1 MNFTKHIIKN
11 IFGEVPMSDIIKF
24 NADRDIVTEQNNE
37 IVRECRDLAEMTEE
51 MLLDA
56 RKEIAKTKTLSVP
69 IAELAL
75 LGTGVASLIPALRT
89 ITQTTTFNTQ
99 GLYQLANAG
108 VGDTLKIAKNGNFWG
123 AFKTADGASKF
134 AQLQAA
140 EPLSTTSSA
149 VMPIDPAT
157 MMMAVAL
164 FVIEQQLKDIK
175 KMQKQILV
183 FLEIEK
189 ESEIEADVE
198 ILSKMITTYK
208 YNWNNEHFV
217 ASNHKMVLDIQR
229 TARKNMLSYKKKVA
243 ELLDSK
249 KMIVAQAKVK
259 STLNDLQKKFKYYRL
274 SLYTFSM
281 ASLVEIMLSGSF
293 KEAYISDVKT
303 EIKKFS
309 LEYRD
314 LFTECSMYLEKMTSG
329 SVEANVMKGIGVASK
344 AVGKFIGSIPV
355 VKEGQV
361 DEFLQ
366 DGGAHLKE
374 NAQDMQKNILEAFA
388 VLHNPGTGV
397 FMDKMEDMIQ
407 IYNHTDRIY
416 FDDKKIYLIAG

>member
-1 MNFTKHIIKN
+1 
-11 IFGEVPMSDIIKF
+11 
-24 NADRDIVTEQNNE
+24 
-37 IVRECRDLAEMTEE
+37 
-51 MLLDA
+51 
-56 RKEIAKTKTLSVP
+56 
-69 IAELAL
+69 
-75 LGTGVASLIPALRT
+75 
-89 ITQTTTFNTQ
+89 
-99 GLYQLANAG
+99 
-108 VGDTLKIAKNGNFWG
+108 
-123 AFKTADGASKF
+123 
-134 AQLQAA
+134 
-140 EPLSTTSSA
+140 
-149 VMPIDPAT
+149 MPIDPAT

-164 FVIEQQLKDIK
+164 FAIEQQLKGIEEK
-175 KMQKQILV
+175 QKQILS

-189 ESEIEADVE
+189 ESETEADVE
-198 ILSKMITTYK
+198 ILLKMITTYK
-208 YNWNNEHFV
+208 HNWNNEHFI

-249 KMIVAQAKVK
+249 KMIVAQTKVK
-259 STLNDLQKKFKYYRL
+259 S
-274 SLYTFSM
+274 
-281 ASLVEIMLSGSF
+281 
-293 KEAYISDVKT
+293 KT

-314 LFTECSMYLEKMTSG
+314 LFTECSMYLEKMASG

-374 NAQDMQKNILEAFA
+374 NAQDMQKNILESFA
-388 VLHNPGTGV
+388 TLHNPGTGV
-397 FMDKMEDMIQ
+397 FMEKMEDMIQ
-407 IYNHTDRIY
+407 IYNHTDRIC

>member
-1 MNFTKHIIKN
+1 
-11 IFGEVPMSDIIKF
+11 MSDIIKF
-24 NADRDIVTEQNNE
+24 NSDREIVTEQNGE
-37 IVRECRDLAEMTEE
+37 IVRECNDLAEMTEE

-56 RKEIAKTKTLSVP
+56 RKEIANTKTLSAP

-75 LGTGVASLIPALRT
+75 LGTGVASLIPALRKV
-89 ITQTTTFNTQ
+89 TQTTTFNTQ

-123 AFKTADGASKF
+123 AFKTADGSSKF

-140 EPLSTTSSA
+140 EPLSTTSTA
-149 VMPIDPAT
+149 VMPIDPAI

-164 FVIEQQLKDIK
+164 FAIEQQLKGIEEK
-175 KMQKQILV
+175 QKQILS

-189 ESEIEADVE
+189 ESETEADVE

-208 YNWNNEHFV
+208 HNWNNEHFI

-259 STLNDLQKKFKYYRL
+259 SILSDLQKKFKYYRL

-281 ASLVEIMLSGSF
+281 ASLIEIMLSGNF
-293 KEAYISDVKT
+293 KEAYISDIKT
-303 EIKKFS
+303 EIKKIS

-314 LFTECSMYLEKMTSG
+314 LFTECSMYLEKMASG
-329 SVEANVMKGIGVASK
+329 SVEANIMKGIGVASK

-374 NAQDMQKNILEAFA
+374 NAQDMQKNILESFA
-388 VLHNPGTGV
+388 TLHNPGTGV
-397 FMDKMEDMIQ
+397 FMEKMEDMIQ
-407 IYNHTDRIY
+407 IYNHTDRIC

>member
-1 MNFTKHIIKN
+1 
-11 IFGEVPMSDIIKF
+11 MSDIIKF
-24 NADRDIVTEQNNE
+24 NSDREIVTEQNGE
-37 IVRECRDLAEMTEE
+37 IVRECNDLAEMTEE

-56 RKEIAKTKTLSVP
+56 RKEIANTKTLSVP

-75 LGTGVASLIPALRT
+75 LGTGVASLIPALRKV
-89 ITQTTTFNTQ
+89 TQTTTFNTQ

-123 AFKTADGASKF
+123 AFKTADGSSKF

-140 EPLSTTSSA
+140 EPLSTTSTA

-164 FVIEQQLKDIK
+164 FAIEQQLKGIEEK
-175 KMQKQILV
+175 QKQILS

-189 ESEIEADVE
+189 ESETEADVE

-208 YNWNNEHFV
+208 HNWNNEHFI

-259 STLNDLQKKFKYYRL
+259 STLSDLQKKFKYYRL

-281 ASLVEIMLSGSF
+281 ASLIEVMLSGNF
-293 KEAYISDVKT
+293 KEAYISEIKT

-309 LEYRD
+309 LEYRE
-314 LFTECSMYLEKMTSG
+314 LFTECSMYLEKMASV
-329 SVEANVMKGIGVASK
+329 SVEANVMKGIGIASK

-355 VKEGQV
+355 VKEKQV

-374 NAQDMQKNILEAFA
+374 NAQDMQKNILESLAT
-388 VLHNPGTGV
+388 LHNPGTGV

-407 IYNHTDRIY
+407 IYNHTDKIC

>member
-1 MNFTKHIIKN
+1 
-11 IFGEVPMSDIIKF
+11 MSDIIKF
-24 NADRDIVTEQNNE
+24 NSDREIVTEQNGE
-37 IVRECRDLAEMTEE
+37 IVRECNDLAEMTEE

-56 RKEIAKTKTLSVP
+56 RKEIANTKTLSVP

-75 LGTGVASLIPALRT
+75 LGTGVASLIPALRKV
-89 ITQTTTFNTQ
+89 TQTTTFNTQ

-123 AFKTADGASKF
+123 AFKTADGSSKF

-140 EPLSTTSSA
+140 EPLSTTSTA

-164 FVIEQQLKDIK
+164 FAIEQQLKGIEEK
-175 KMQKQILV
+175 QKQILS

-189 ESEIEADVE
+189 ESETEADVE

-208 YNWNNEHFV
+208 HNWNNEHFI

-249 KMIVAQAKVK
+249 KLIVAQAKVK
-259 STLNDLQKKFKYYRL
+259 STLSDLQKKFKYYRL

-281 ASLVEIMLSGSF
+281 ASVVEIMLSGNF
-293 KEAYISDVKT
+293 KEAYIADVKT

-314 LFTECSMYLEKMTSG
+314 LFTECSMYLEKMASG

-374 NAQDMQKNILEAFA
+374 NAQDMQKNILESFA
-388 VLHNPGTGV
+388 TLHNPGTGV
-397 FMDKMEDMIQ
+397 FMEKMEDMIQ
-407 IYNHTDRIY
+407 IYNHTDRIC
-416 FDDKKIYLIAG
+416 FDDKNIYLIAG

>member
-1 MNFTKHIIKN
+1 MSNIIKIN
-11 IFGEVPMSDIIKF
+11 D
-24 NADRDIVTEQNNE
+24 DRNLVAEQNDE
-37 IVRECRDLAEMTEE
+37 IVRECHDLAEMTEE

-56 RKEIAKTKTLSVP
+56 RKEIVNKKTFSVP

-89 ITQTTTFNTQ
+89 VTQTTTFNTQ

-134 AQLQAA
+134 AQLQSA
-140 EPLSTTSSA
+140 EPLSTTSTA

-164 FVIEQQLKDIK
+164 FAIEQQLKNIE
-175 KMQKQILV
+175 KMQKQILL

-217 ASNHKMVLDIQR
+217 ASNHKMALDIQR

-249 KMIVAQAKVK
+249 KLIVAQAKVK
-259 STLNDLQKKFKYYRL
+259 LTLSDLQKKFKYYRL

-281 ASLVEIMLSGSF
+281 ASLVEIMLSGNF
-293 KEAYISDVKT
+293 KEEYISDVKA
-303 EIKKFS
+303 EVKKFS

-314 LFTECSMYLEKMTSG
+314 LFTECSMYLEKMTSV
-329 SVEANVMKGIGVASK
+329 SVEASVMKGIGVASK

-366 DGGAHLKE
+366 DSGVHLKE
-374 NAQDMQKNILEAFA
+374 NAQDMQRNVLEAFA
-388 VLHNPGTGV
+388 TLHNPGTGV

-407 IYNHTDRIY
+407 IYNHTDKIC
-416 FDDKKIYLIAG
+416 FDDEKIYLIAG

>member
-1 MNFTKHIIKN
+1 
-11 IFGEVPMSDIIKF
+11 MSDIIKF
-24 NADRDIVTEQNNE
+24 NSDREIVTEQNGE
-37 IVRECRDLAEMTEE
+37 IVRECNDLAEMTEE

-56 RKEIAKTKTLSVP
+56 RKEIANTKTLSAP

-75 LGTGVASLIPALRT
+75 LGTGVASLIPALRKV
-89 ITQTTTFNTQ
+89 TQTTTFNTQ

-123 AFKTADGASKF
+123 AFKTADGSSKF
-134 AQLQAA
+134 TQLQAA
-140 EPLSTTSSA
+140 EPLSTTSTA
-149 VMPIDPAT
+149 VMPIDPAI
-157 MMMAVAL
+157 MLMAVAL
-164 FVIEQQLKDIK
+164 FAIEQQLKGIEEK
-175 KMQKQILV
+175 QKQILS

-189 ESEIEADVE
+189 ESETEADVE

-208 YNWNNEHFV
+208 HNWNNEHFI

-259 STLNDLQKKFKYYRL
+259 SILSDLQKKFKYYRL

-281 ASLVEIMLSGSF
+281 ASLIEIMLSGNF
-293 KEAYISDVKT
+293 KEAYISDIKT
-303 EIKKFS
+303 EIKKIS

-314 LFTECSMYLEKMTSG
+314 LFTECSMYLEKMASG

-374 NAQDMQKNILEAFA
+374 NAQDMQKNILESFA
-388 VLHNPGTGV
+388 TLHNPGTGV
-397 FMDKMEDMIQ
+397 FMEKMEDMIQ
-407 IYNHTDRIY
+407 IYNHTDRIC

>member
-1 MNFTKHIIKN
+1 MNYTKHIIKN

-37 IVRECRDLAEMTEE
+37 IVRECRNLAEMTEE

-56 RKEIAKTKTLSVP
+56 RKEIANTKTLSAP

-89 ITQTTTFNTQ
+89 VTQTTTFNTQ

-208 YNWNNEHFV
+208 YNWNNEHFI

-281 ASLVEIMLSGSF
+281 ASLVEIMLSGNF

-314 LFTECSMYLEKMTSG
+314 LFTECSMYLEKMTSE
-329 SVEANVMKGIGVASK
+329 SIEANVMKGIGVASK
-344 AVGKFIGSIPV
+344 AIGKFIGSIPV

-407 IYNHTDRIY
+407 IYNHTDRIC

>member
-1 MNFTKHIIKN
+1 
-11 IFGEVPMSDIIKF
+11 MSDIIKF
-24 NADRDIVTEQNNE
+24 NSDREIVTEQNGE
-37 IVRECRDLAEMTEE
+37 IVRECNDLAEMTEE

-56 RKEIAKTKTLSVP
+56 RKEIANTKTLSAP

-75 LGTGVASLIPALRT
+75 LGTGVASLIPALRKV
-89 ITQTTTFNTQ
+89 TQTTTFNTQ

-123 AFKTADGASKF
+123 AFKTADGSSKF

-140 EPLSTTSSA
+140 EPLSTTSTA
-149 VMPIDPAT
+149 VMPIDPAI

-164 FVIEQQLKDIK
+164 FAIEQQLKGIEEK
-175 KMQKQILV
+175 QKQILS

-189 ESEIEADVE
+189 ESETEADVE

-208 YNWNNEHFV
+208 HNWNNEHFI

-229 TARKNMLSYKKKVA
+229 TAGKNMLSYKKKVA

-259 STLNDLQKKFKYYRL
+259 SILSDLQKKFKYYRL

-281 ASLVEIMLSGSF
+281 ASLIEIMLSGNF
-293 KEAYISDVKT
+293 KEAYISDIKT
-303 EIKKFS
+303 EIKKIS

-314 LFTECSMYLEKMTSG
+314 LFTECSMYLEKMASG

-374 NAQDMQKNILEAFA
+374 NAQDMQKNILESFA
-388 VLHNPGTGV
+388 TLHNPGTGV
-397 FMDKMEDMIQ
+397 FI
-407 IYNHTDRIY
+407 
-416 FDDKKIYLIAG
+416 

>member
-1 MNFTKHIIKN
+1 
-11 IFGEVPMSDIIKF
+11 MSDIIKF
-24 NADRDIVTEQNNE
+24 NSDREIVTEQNGE
-37 IVRECRDLAEMTEE
+37 IVRECNDLAEMTEE

-56 RKEIAKTKTLSVP
+56 RKEIANTKTLSAP

-75 LGTGVASLIPALRT
+75 LGTGVASLIPALRKV
-89 ITQTTTFNTQ
+89 TQTTTFNTQ

-123 AFKTADGASKF
+123 AFKTADGSSKF
-134 AQLQAA
+134 AQLQVA
-140 EPLSTTSSA
+140 EPLSTTSTA
-149 VMPIDPAT
+149 VMPIDPAI
-157 MMMAVAL
+157 MLMAVAL
-164 FVIEQQLKDIK
+164 FAIEQQLKGIEEK
-175 KMQKQILV
+175 QKQILS

-189 ESEIEADVE
+189 ESETEADVE

-208 YNWNNEHFV
+208 HNWNNEHFI

-259 STLNDLQKKFKYYRL
+259 SILSDLQKKFKYYRL

-281 ASLVEIMLSGSF
+281 ASLIEIMLSGNF
-293 KEAYISDVKT
+293 KEAYISDIKT
-303 EIKKFS
+303 EIKKIS

-314 LFTECSMYLEKMTSG
+314 LFTECSMYLEKMASG
-329 SVEANVMKGIGVASK
+329 SVEANIMKGIGVASK

-374 NAQDMQKNILEAFA
+374 NAQDMQKNILESFA
-388 VLHNPGTGV
+388 TLHNPGTGV
-397 FMDKMEDMIQ
+397 FMEKMEDMIQ
-407 IYNHTDRIY
+407 IYNHTDRIC

>member
-1 MNFTKHIIKN
+1 
-11 IFGEVPMSDIIKF
+11 
-24 NADRDIVTEQNNE
+24 
-37 IVRECRDLAEMTEE
+37 
-51 MLLDA
+51 MLLRTDNWH
-56 RKEIAKTKTLSVP
+56 RPFLIST
-69 IAELAL
+69 
-75 LGTGVASLIPALRT
+75 SLKVWRT
-89 ITQTTTFNTQ
+89 
-99 GLYQLANAG
+99 
-108 VGDTLKIAKNGNFWG
+108 
-123 AFKTADGASKF
+123 FKTADGSSKF

-140 EPLSTTSSA
+140 EPLSTTSTA
-149 VMPIDPAT
+149 VMPIDPAI

-164 FVIEQQLKDIK
+164 FAIEQQLKGIEEK
-175 KMQKQILV
+175 QKQILS

-189 ESEIEADVE
+189 ESETEADVE

-208 YNWNNEHFV
+208 HNWNNEHFI

-259 STLNDLQKKFKYYRL
+259 SILSDLQKKFKYYRL

-281 ASLVEIMLSGSF
+281 ASLIEIMLSGNF
-293 KEAYISDVKT
+293 KEAYISDIKT
-303 EIKKFS
+303 EIKKIS

-314 LFTECSMYLEKMTSG
+314 LFTECSMYLEKMASG

-374 NAQDMQKNILEAFA
+374 NAQDMQKNILESFA
-388 VLHNPGTGV
+388 TLHNPGTGV
-397 FMDKMEDMIQ
+397 FMEKMEDMIQ
-407 IYNHTDRIY
+407 IYNHTDRIC

>member
-1 MNFTKHIIKN
+1 
-11 IFGEVPMSDIIKF
+11 MSDIIKF
-24 NADRDIVTEQNNE
+24 NSDREIVTEQNGE
-37 IVRECRDLAEMTEE
+37 IVRECNDLAEMTEE

-56 RKEIAKTKTLSVP
+56 RKEIANTKTLSVP

-75 LGTGVASLIPALRT
+75 LGTGVASLIPALRKV
-89 ITQTTTFNTQ
+89 TQTTTFNTQ

-123 AFKTADGASKF
+123 AFKTADGSSKF

-140 EPLSTTSSA
+140 EPLSTTSTA

-164 FVIEQQLKDIK
+164 FAIEQQLKGIEEK
-175 KMQKQILV
+175 QKQILS

-189 ESEIEADVE
+189 ESETEADVE

-208 YNWNNEHFV
+208 HNWNNEHFI

-259 STLNDLQKKFKYYRL
+259 STLSDLQKKFKYYRL

-281 ASLVEIMLSGSF
+281 ASLIEIMLSGNF
-293 KEAYISDVKT
+293 KEAYISEIKT

-314 LFTECSMYLEKMTSG
+314 LFTECSMYLEKMASV
-329 SVEANVMKGIGVASK
+329 SVEANVMKGIGIASK

-355 VKEGQV
+355 VKEKQV

-374 NAQDMQKNILEAFA
+374 NAQDMQKNILESFA
-388 VLHNPGTGV
+388 TLHNPGTGV
-397 FMDKMEDMIQ
+397 FMEKMEDMIQ
-407 IYNHTDRIY
+407 IYNHTDKIC

>member
-1 MNFTKHIIKN
+1 
-11 IFGEVPMSDIIKF
+11 MSDIIKF
-24 NADRDIVTEQNNE
+24 NSDREIVTEQNGE
-37 IVRECRDLAEMTEE
+37 IVRECNDLAEMTEE

-56 RKEIAKTKTLSVP
+56 RKEIANTKTLSVP

-75 LGTGVASLIPALRT
+75 LGTGVASLIPALRKV
-89 ITQTTTFNTQ
+89 TQTTIFNTQ

-123 AFKTADGASKF
+123 AFKTADGSSKF

-140 EPLSTTSSA
+140 EPLSTTSTA

-164 FVIEQQLKDIK
+164 FAIEQQLKGIEEK
-175 KMQKQILV
+175 QKQILS

-189 ESEIEADVE
+189 ESETEADVE

-208 YNWNNEHFV
+208 HNWNNEHFI

-249 KMIVAQAKVK
+249 KLIVAQAKVK
-259 STLNDLQKKFKYYRL
+259 STLSDLQKKFKYYRL

-281 ASLVEIMLSGSF
+281 ASVVEIMLSGNF
-293 KEAYISDVKT
+293 KEAYIADVKT

-314 LFTECSMYLEKMTSG
+314 LFTECSMYLEKMASG

-374 NAQDMQKNILEAFA
+374 NAQDMQKNILESFA
-388 VLHNPGTGV
+388 TLHNPGTGV
-397 FMDKMEDMIQ
+397 FMEKMEDMIQ
-407 IYNHTDRIY
+407 IYNHTDRIC
-416 FDDKKIYLIAG
+416 FDDKNIYLIAG

>member
-1 MNFTKHIIKN
+1 
-11 IFGEVPMSDIIKF
+11 MSDIIKF
-24 NADRDIVTEQNNE
+24 NSDREIVTEQNGE
-37 IVRECRDLAEMTEE
+37 IVRECNDLAEMTEE

-56 RKEIAKTKTLSVP
+56 RKEIANTKTLSAP

-75 LGTGVASLIPALRT
+75 LGTGVASLIPALRKV
-89 ITQTTTFNTQ
+89 TQTTTFNTQ

-123 AFKTADGASKF
+123 AFKTADGSSKF

-140 EPLSTTSSA
+140 EPLSTTSTA
-149 VMPIDPAT
+149 VMPIDPAI

-164 FVIEQQLKDIK
+164 FAIEQQLKGIEEK
-175 KMQKQILV
+175 QKQILS

-189 ESEIEADVE
+189 ESETEADVE

-208 YNWNNEHFV
+208 HNWNNEHFI

-259 STLNDLQKKFKYYRL
+259 SILSDLQKKFKYYRL

-281 ASLVEIMLSGSF
+281 ASLIEIMLSGNF
-293 KEAYISDVKT
+293 KEAYISDIKT
-303 EIKKFS
+303 EIKKIS

-314 LFTECSMYLEKMTSG
+314 LFTECSMYLEKMASG

-355 VKEGQV
+355 VKEVQV

-374 NAQDMQKNILEAFA
+374 NAQDMQKNILESFA
-388 VLHNPGTGV
+388 TLHNPGTGV
-397 FMDKMEDMIQ
+397 FMEKMEDMIQ
-407 IYNHTDRIY
+407 IYNHTDRIC

>member
-1 MNFTKHIIKN
+1 
-11 IFGEVPMSDIIKF
+11 MSDIIKF
-24 NADRDIVTEQNNE
+24 NSDREIVTEQNGE
-37 IVRECRDLAEMTEE
+37 IVRECNDLAEMTEE

-56 RKEIAKTKTLSVP
+56 RKEIANTKTLSVP

-75 LGTGVASLIPALRT
+75 LGTGVASLIPALRKV
-89 ITQTTTFNTQ
+89 TQTTTFNTQ

-123 AFKTADGASKF
+123 AFKTADGSSKF

-140 EPLSTTSSA
+140 EPLSTTSTA

-164 FVIEQQLKDIK
+164 FAIEQQLKGIEEK
-175 KMQKQILV
+175 QKQILS

-189 ESEIEADVE
+189 ESETEADVE
-198 ILSKMITTYK
+198 ILLKMITTYK
-208 YNWNNEHFV
+208 HNWNNEHFI

-259 STLNDLQKKFKYYRL
+259 STLSDLQKKFKYYRL

-281 ASLVEIMLSGSF
+281 ASLIEIMLSGNF
-293 KEAYISDVKT
+293 KEAYISDIKT

-314 LFTECSMYLEKMTSG
+314 LFTECSMYLEKMASG

-374 NAQDMQKNILEAFA
+374 NAQDMQKNILESFA
-388 VLHNPGTGV
+388 TLHNPGTGV
-397 FMDKMEDMIQ
+397 FMEKMEDMIQ
-407 IYNHTDRIY
+407 IYNHTDRIC

>member
-1 MNFTKHIIKN
+1 
-11 IFGEVPMSDIIKF
+11 MSDIIKF
-24 NADRDIVTEQNNE
+24 NSDREIVTEQNGE
-37 IVRECRDLAEMTEE
+37 IVRECNDLAEMTEE

-56 RKEIAKTKTLSVP
+56 RKEIANTKTLSVP

-75 LGTGVASLIPALRT
+75 LGTGVASLIPALRKV
-89 ITQTTTFNTQ
+89 TQTTTFNAQ

-123 AFKTADGASKF
+123 AFKTADGSSKF

-140 EPLSTTSSA
+140 EPLSTTSTA

-164 FVIEQQLKDIK
+164 FAIEQQLKGIEEK
-175 KMQKQILV
+175 QKQILS

-189 ESEIEADVE
+189 ESETEADVE

-208 YNWNNEHFV
+208 HNWNNEHFI

-259 STLNDLQKKFKYYRL
+259 STLSDLQKKFKYYRL

-281 ASLVEIMLSGSF
+281 ASLIEIMLSGNF
-293 KEAYISDVKT
+293 KEAYISEIKT

-314 LFTECSMYLEKMTSG
+314 LFTECSMYLEKMASV
-329 SVEANVMKGIGVASK
+329 SVEANVMKGIGIASK

-355 VKEGQV
+355 VKEKQV

-374 NAQDMQKNILEAFA
+374 NAQDMQKNILESLAT
-388 VLHNPGTGV
+388 LHNPGTGV

-407 IYNHTDRIY
+407 IYNHTDKIC

>member
-1 MNFTKHIIKN
+1 
-11 IFGEVPMSDIIKF
+11 MSDIIKF
-24 NADRDIVTEQNNE
+24 NSDREIVTEQNGE
-37 IVRECRDLAEMTEE
+37 IVRECNDLAEMTEE

-56 RKEIAKTKTLSVP
+56 RKEIANTKTLSVP

-75 LGTGVASLIPALRT
+75 LGTGVASLIPALRKV
-89 ITQTTTFNTQ
+89 TQTTTFNTQ

-123 AFKTADGASKF
+123 AFKTADGSSKF

-140 EPLSTTSSA
+140 EPLSTTSTA

-164 FVIEQQLKDIK
+164 FAIEQQLKGIEEK
-175 KMQKQILV
+175 QKQILS

-189 ESEIEADVE
+189 ESETEADVE

-208 YNWNNEHFV
+208 HNWNNEHFI

-259 STLNDLQKKFKYYRL
+259 STLSDLQKKFKYYRL

-281 ASLVEIMLSGSF
+281 ASLIEIMLSGNF
-293 KEAYISDVKT
+293 KEAYISEIKT

-314 LFTECSMYLEKMTSG
+314 LFTECSMYLEKMASG

-355 VKEGQV
+355 VKEKQV

-374 NAQDMQKNILEAFA
+374 NAQDMQKNILESLAT
-388 VLHNPGTGV
+388 LHNPGTGV

-407 IYNHTDRIY
+407 IYNHTDKIC

>member
-1 MNFTKHIIKN
+1 
-11 IFGEVPMSDIIKF
+11 MSDIIKF
-24 NADRDIVTEQNNE
+24 NSDREIVTEQNGE
-37 IVRECRDLAEMTEE
+37 IVRECNDLAEMTEE

-56 RKEIAKTKTLSVP
+56 RKEIANTKTLSAP

-75 LGTGVASLIPALRT
+75 LGTGVASLIPALRKV
-89 ITQTTTFNTQ
+89 TQTTTFNTQ

-123 AFKTADGASKF
+123 AFKTADGSSKF

-140 EPLSTTSSA
+140 EPLSTTSTA
-149 VMPIDPAT
+149 VMPIDPAI

-164 FVIEQQLKDIK
+164 FAIEQQLKGIEEK
-175 KMQKQILV
+175 QKQILS

-189 ESEIEADVE
+189 ESETEADVE

-208 YNWNNEHFV
+208 HNWNNEHFI

-259 STLNDLQKKFKYYRL
+259 SILSDLQKKFKYYRL

-281 ASLVEIMLSGSF
+281 ASLIEIMLSGNF
-293 KEAYISDVKT
+293 KEAYISDIKT
-303 EIKKFS
+303 EIKKIS

-314 LFTECSMYLEKMTSG
+314 LFTECSMYLEKMASG

-374 NAQDMQKNILEAFA
+374 NAQDMQKNILESFA
-388 VLHNPGTGV
+388 TLHNPGTGV
-397 FMDKMEDMIQ
+397 FIKNGGYDSD
-407 IYNHTDRIY
+407 
-416 FDDKKIYLIAG
+416 L

>member
-1 MNFTKHIIKN
+1 
-11 IFGEVPMSDIIKF
+11 MSNIIKF
-24 NADRDIVTEQNNE
+24 NDDKNIVTEQNGE
-37 IVRECRDLAEMTEE
+37 TVRECQDLVEMTEE

-56 RKEIAKTKTLSVP
+56 RKEIANTKTLSVP
-69 IAELAL
+69 IAKLAL

-89 ITQTTTFNTQ
+89 VAQTTFNTQ

-123 AFKTADGASKF
+123 AFKTADGSSKF

-140 EPLSTTSSA
+140 EPLSTTSTA

-164 FVIEQQLKDIK
+164 FAIEQQLKGIEEK
-175 KMQKQILV
+175 QKQILS

-208 YNWNNEHFV
+208 HNWNNEHFI

-229 TARKNMLSYKKKVA
+229 TARKNMLSYKTKVA
-243 ELLDSK
+243 ELLDSP

-259 STLNDLQKKFKYYRL
+259 STLSDLQKKFKYYRL

-281 ASLVEIMLSGSF
+281 ASLIEIMLSGNF
-293 KEAYISDVKT
+293 KEAYISDIKT

-314 LFTECSMYLEKMTSG
+314 LFTECSMYLEKMASG

-374 NAQDMQKNILEAFA
+374 NAQDMQKNILESFA
-388 VLHNPGTGV
+388 TLHNPGTGV

-407 IYNHTDRIY
+407 IYNHTDKIC

>member
-1 MNFTKHIIKN
+1 
-11 IFGEVPMSDIIKF
+11 MSDIIKF
-24 NADRDIVTEQNNE
+24 NSDREIVTEQNGE
-37 IVRECRDLAEMTEE
+37 IVRECNDLAEMTEE

-56 RKEIAKTKTLSVP
+56 RKEIANTKTLSAP

-75 LGTGVASLIPALRT
+75 LGTGVASLIPALRKV
-89 ITQTTTFNTQ
+89 TQTTTFNTQ

-123 AFKTADGASKF
+123 AFKTADGSSKF

-140 EPLSTTSSA
+140 EPLSTTSTA
-149 VMPIDPAT
+149 VMPIDPAI

-164 FVIEQQLKDIK
+164 FAIEQQLKGIEEK
-175 KMQKQILV
+175 QKQILS
-183 FLEIEK
+183 FFEIEK
-189 ESEIEADVE
+189 ESETEADVE

-208 YNWNNEHFV
+208 HNWNNEHFI

-259 STLNDLQKKFKYYRL
+259 SILSDLQKKFKYYRL

-281 ASLVEIMLSGSF
+281 ASLIEIMLSGNF
-293 KEAYISDVKT
+293 KEAYISDIKT
-303 EIKKFS
+303 EIKKIS

-314 LFTECSMYLEKMTSG
+314 LFTECSMYLEKMASG

-374 NAQDMQKNILEAFA
+374 NAQDMQKNILESFA
-388 VLHNPGTGV
+388 TLHNPGTGV
-397 FMDKMEDMIQ
+397 FI
-407 IYNHTDRIY
+407 
-416 FDDKKIYLIAG
+416 

>member
-1 MNFTKHIIKN
+1 
-11 IFGEVPMSDIIKF
+11 MSDIIKF
-24 NADRDIVTEQNNE
+24 NSDREIVTEQNGE
-37 IVRECRDLAEMTEE
+37 IVRECNDLAEMTEE

-56 RKEIAKTKTLSVP
+56 RKEIANTKTLSAP

-75 LGTGVASLIPALRT
+75 LGTGVASLIPALRKV
-89 ITQTTTFNTQ
+89 TQTTTFNTQ

-108 VGDTLKIAKNGNFWG
+108 VGDTLKISKNGNFWG
-123 AFKTADGASKF
+123 AFKTADGSSKF

-140 EPLSTTSSA
+140 EPLSTTSTA
-149 VMPIDPAT
+149 VMPIDPAI

-164 FVIEQQLKDIK
+164 FAIEQQLKGIEEK
-175 KMQKQILV
+175 QKQILS

-189 ESEIEADVE
+189 ESETEADVE

-208 YNWNNEHFV
+208 HNWNNEHFI

-259 STLNDLQKKFKYYRL
+259 SILSDLQKKFKYYRL

-281 ASLVEIMLSGSF
+281 ASLIEIMLSGNF
-293 KEAYISDVKT
+293 KEAYISDIKT
-303 EIKKFS
+303 EIKKIS

-314 LFTECSMYLEKMTSG
+314 LFTECSMYLEKMASG

-374 NAQDMQKNILEAFA
+374 NAQDMQKNILESFA
-388 VLHNPGTGV
+388 TLHNPGTGV
-397 FMDKMEDMIQ
+397 FMEKMEDMIQ
-407 IYNHTDRIY
+407 IYNHTDRIC

>member
-1 MNFTKHIIKN
+1 
-11 IFGEVPMSDIIKF
+11 MSDIIKF
-24 NADRDIVTEQNNE
+24 NSDREIVTEQNVE
-37 IVRECRDLAEMTEE
+37 IVRECNDLAEMTEE

-56 RKEIAKTKTLSVP
+56 RKEIANTKTLSVP

-75 LGTGVASLIPALRT
+75 LGTGVASLIPALRKV
-89 ITQTTTFNTQ
+89 TQTTTFNTQ

-123 AFKTADGASKF
+123 AFKTADGSSKF

-140 EPLSTTSSA
+140 EPLSTTSTA

-164 FVIEQQLKDIK
+164 FAIEQQLKGIEEK
-175 KMQKQILV
+175 QKQILS

-189 ESEIEADVE
+189 ESETEADVE

-208 YNWNNEHFV
+208 HNWNNEHFI

-249 KMIVAQAKVK
+249 KLIVAQAKVK
-259 STLNDLQKKFKYYRL
+259 STLSDLQKKFKYYRL
-274 SLYTFSM
+274 SLYTFSK
-281 ASLVEIMLSGSF
+281 ASVVEIMLSGNF
-293 KEAYISDVKT
+293 KEAYIADVKT

-314 LFTECSMYLEKMTSG
+314 LFTECSMYLEKMASG

-374 NAQDMQKNILEAFA
+374 NAQDMQKNILESFA
-388 VLHNPGTGV
+388 TLHNPGTGV
-397 FMDKMEDMIQ
+397 FMEKMEDMIQ
-407 IYNHTDRIY
+407 IYNHTDRIC
-416 FDDKKIYLIAG
+416 FDDKNIYLIAG

>member
-1 MNFTKHIIKN
+1 
-11 IFGEVPMSDIIKF
+11 MSDIIKF
-24 NADRDIVTEQNNE
+24 NSDREIVTEQNGE
-37 IVRECRDLAEMTEE
+37 IVRECNDLAEMTEE

-56 RKEIAKTKTLSVP
+56 RKEIANTKTLSAP

-75 LGTGVASLIPALRT
+75 LGTGVASLIPALRKV
-89 ITQTTTFNTQ
+89 TQTTTFNTQ

-108 VGDTLKIAKNGNFWG
+108 VGDTLKISKNGNFWG
-123 AFKTADGASKF
+123 AFKTADGSSKF

-140 EPLSTTSSA
+140 EPLSTTSTA
-149 VMPIDPAT
+149 VMPIDPAI

-164 FVIEQQLKDIK
+164 FAIEQQLKGIEEK
-175 KMQKQILV
+175 QKQILS

-189 ESEIEADVE
+189 ESETEADVE

-208 YNWNNEHFV
+208 HNWNNEHFI

-259 STLNDLQKKFKYYRL
+259 SILSDLQKKFKYYRL

-281 ASLVEIMLSGSF
+281 ASLIEIMLSGNF
-293 KEAYISDVKT
+293 KEAYISDIKT
-303 EIKKFS
+303 EIKKIS

-314 LFTECSMYLEKMTSG
+314 LFTECSMYLEKMASG

-374 NAQDMQKNILEAFA
+374 NAQDMQKNILESFA
-388 VLHNPGTGV
+388 TLHNPGTGV
-397 FMDKMEDMIQ
+397 FI
-407 IYNHTDRIY
+407 
-416 FDDKKIYLIAG
+416 

>member
-1 MNFTKHIIKN
+1 
-11 IFGEVPMSDIIKF
+11 MSDIIKF
-24 NADRDIVTEQNNE
+24 NSDREIVTEQNGE
-37 IVRECRDLAEMTEE
+37 IVRECNDLAEMTEE

-56 RKEIAKTKTLSVP
+56 RKEIANTKTLSAP

-75 LGTGVASLIPALRT
+75 LGTGVASLIPALRKV
-89 ITQTTTFNTQ
+89 TQTTTFNTQ

-123 AFKTADGASKF
+123 AFKTADGSSKF

-140 EPLSTTSSA
+140 EPLSTTSTA
-149 VMPIDPAT
+149 VMPIDPAI

-164 FVIEQQLKDIK
+164 FAIEQQLKGIEEK
-175 KMQKQILV
+175 QKQILS

-189 ESEIEADVE
+189 ESETEADVE

-208 YNWNNEHFV
+208 HNWNNEHFI

-259 STLNDLQKKFKYYRL
+259 SILSDLQKKFKYYRL

-281 ASLVEIMLSGSF
+281 ASLIEIMLSGNF
-293 KEAYISDVKT
+293 KEAYISDIKT
-303 EIKKFS
+303 EIKKIS

-314 LFTECSMYLEKMTSG
+314 LFTECSMYLEKMASG

-374 NAQDMQKNILEAFA
+374 NAQDMQKNILESFA
-388 VLHNPGTGV
+388 TLHNPGTGV
-397 FMDKMEDMIQ
+397 F
-407 IYNHTDRIY
+407 IYNHTDRIC